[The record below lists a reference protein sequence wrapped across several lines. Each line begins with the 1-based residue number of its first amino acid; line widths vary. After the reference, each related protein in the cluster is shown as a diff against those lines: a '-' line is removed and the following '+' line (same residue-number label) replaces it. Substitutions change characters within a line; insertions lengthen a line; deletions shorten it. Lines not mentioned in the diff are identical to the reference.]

1 MKRIYTD
8 FLRVGIL
15 LVLVGAL
22 LYWLDESNI
31 VVFQAQL
38 IGLFL
43 IGGTHLTRR
52 ILFPQLNLQAIAKKA
67 YEDNNIAAALVFLTV
82 VAFLIAVMFLS
93 MRVLN

>member
-15 LVLVGAL
+15 LVLVGSL

-31 VVFQAQL
+31 AVFQAQL

-52 ILFPQLNLQAIAKKA
+52 ILFPQLNLQSIAKKA

-93 MRVLN
+93 MRVLK